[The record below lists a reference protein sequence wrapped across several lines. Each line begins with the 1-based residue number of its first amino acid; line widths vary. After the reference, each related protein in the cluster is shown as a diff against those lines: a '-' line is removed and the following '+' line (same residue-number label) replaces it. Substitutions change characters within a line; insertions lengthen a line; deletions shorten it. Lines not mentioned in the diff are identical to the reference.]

1 MKYGGGVRHDPKLV
15 SSLHA
20 HFPYLHARNKQKQLK
35 KIIHTELIFCMLVN
49 ENDGGNSAPI
59 NLRAALQETSWAQ
72 DTKEAPRPRDGC
84 RWLWFHGLPSGKSP
98 LLCSLASV
106 CKSALTPARYD
117 VFILGNSNQFVSL
130 ALPQCCLNC
139 DYQQQNK
146 SGQDRAPWA
155 TCAQTAPAAFV
166 SLVRMCGLVA
176 LRTVVTSYGSILW
189 SAPITVCCDN

>member
-72 DTKEAPRPRDGC
+72 VTKEAPRPRDGC

-139 DYQQQNK
+139 DYRQQNK
-146 SGQDRAPWA
+146 SGQDRAPWPHVPKQLLLHL
-155 TCAQTAPAAFV
+155 CP
-166 SLVRMCGLVA
+166 
-176 LRTVVTSYGSILW
+176 W
-189 SAPITVCCDN
+189 